1 MIQVHQIQFQL
12 KRKKRIGRGGK
23 RGNYS
28 GRGIKGQKARAGRKI
43 KPMIREMIL
52 RFPKL
57 RGMGNIEKAKKQCFV
72 VNLDKIDQVFNEG
85 ERVNIQSILSKK
97 LIKVPKSLKS
107 FEIKILG
114 SGNLTK
120 KLIFDRS
127 LLFSEKA
134 KNKIIQQG
142 SLIQ

>member
-1 MIQVHQIQFQL
+1 
-12 KRKKRIGRGGK
+12 
-23 RGNYS
+23 
-28 GRGIKGQKARAGRKI
+28 
-43 KPMIREMIL
+43 MIREMIL